1 MSARAAR
8 AALGRSSVAGRWAV
22 LAAAWLAVACAPP
35 IRTELREVE
44 DRPAVHAI
52 ALAGVQTDPLLSTAV
67 PDEAAALV
75 SARLAAAIQS
85 ETKLRI
91 VAESE
96 SDAVLTGLVLRYVER
111 EGSASG
117 VRHPASVWFELELR
131 DRAGAVLWTGT
142 YEETQAA
149 LSDDVGSFP
158 RVWERGFRWVTA
170 ADLADYGA
178 RTLVRELARE
188 LETWS

>member
-1 MSARAAR
+1 LAAVKR
-8 AALGRSSVAGRWAV
+8 LAALG
-22 LAAAWLAVACAPP
+22 AAWLCLACAPP

-44 DRPAVHAI
+44 DRPVVRAI
-52 ALAGVQTDPLLSTAV
+52 ALAGVQTDPMLSTAV
-67 PDEAAALV
+67 PDDAPAVV

-91 VAESE
+91 VAENE
-96 SDAVLTGLVLRYVER
+96 SDAVLTGLILRYVER
-111 EGSASG
+111 QGTATG
-117 VRHPASVWFELELR
+117 VRHPASVWFEIELR

-178 RTLVRELARE
+178 RTLVRELQRD